1 MQLCL
6 PWVINAPLV
15 RQIEF
20 DAGTAVHIGV
30 ECAEVCAPRLAIL
43 WPGFDTRKRHRFTCG
58 LCRGL
63 PKPATPRKPGR
74 GSSSQ
79 PPNAIGVIIG
89 RDKTGPPK
97 PQGELWSLKAL
108 HQYLIDHGWSRV
120 TPQGRIGTT
129 ACKR

>member
-1 MQLCL
+1 
-6 PWVINAPLV
+6 V

-63 PKPATPRKPGR
+63 PKPA
-74 GSSSQ
+74 
-79 PPNAIGVIIG
+79 NAEETRAWIIEPTAERYW
-89 RDKTGPPK
+89 RDYWAG
-97 PQGELWSLKAL
+97 
-108 HQYLIDHGWSRV
+108 
-120 TPQGRIGTT
+120 
-129 ACKR
+129 

>member
-43 WPGFDTRKRHRFTCG
+43 
-58 LCRGL
+58 L
-63 PKPATPRKPGR
+63 A
-74 GSSSQ
+74 
-79 PPNAIGVIIG
+79 
-89 RDKTGPPK
+89 
-97 PQGELWSLKAL
+97 
-108 HQYLIDHGWSRV
+108 
-120 TPQGRIGTT
+120 RI
-129 ACKR
+129 